1 MACGENVKRRS
12 VRLPLGRMTGVRTL
26 RLAALAVASV
36 AVLAATAGGSRGAAP
51 PLRGVNFISVCG
63 FSHRGPDDPIV
74 LPRQPGFSHDHTFV
88 GNDSTNAFSTPAQL
102 RTAGTTCRRAGDK
115 AAYWMPTLF
124 AGGQALTP
132 TTAIAYYR
140 RTGEDGTAARSR
152 QASRWSPGTR
162 TRRPAAAQH
171 HLLGLR
177 RPGERPT
184 VRQHP
189 QLRRRPAQPARQLP
203 GLLGREEPAVRQPEE
218 HGVLGERPLPEGL
231 PGRDAGAA
239 ARLPVPEA
247 PTGSIELAS
256 GGQYSGHAD
265 FINAWDQKAL
275 TALVAGCLNKYR
287 HCGTGS

>member
-1 MACGENVKRRS
+1 
-12 VRLPLGRMTGVRTL
+12 MTGVRTL
-26 RLAALAVASV
+26 RLAAFAVASV
-36 AVLAATAGGSRGAAP
+36 AVLAATAGGSRSASP

-102 RTAGTTCRRAGDK
+102 RTASTTCRRPGDK

-124 AGGQALTP
+124 VGGEAATP

-140 RTGEDGTAARSR
+140 RLVRTPLRPFPAGLQIVAGNSHATAPQRLNVTYWDCGDLVNILAV
-152 QASRWSPGTR
+152 G
-162 TRRPAAAQH
+162 
-171 HLLGLR
+171 
-177 RPGERPT
+177 
-184 VRQHP
+184 QHP

-203 GLLGREEPAVRQPEE
+203 RLLGRQEPSLRQPEE
-218 HGVLGERPLPEGL
+218 HGVLAERALPEGVS
-231 PGRDAGAA
+231 GCDACAA
-239 ARLPVPEA
+239 ARLPLPEGDRA
-247 PTGSIELAS
+247 AAVELAS

-265 FINAWDQKAL
+265 FINAWDQRAL
-275 TALVAGCLNKYR
+275 TTLVANCLNKYR

>member
-1 MACGENVKRRS
+1 
-12 VRLPLGRMTGVRTL
+12 MTGVRTL

-124 AGGQALTP
+124 AGGQAVTP

-140 RTGEDGTAARSR
+140 RLVRAPLRPFPAGLQIVAGNSHATAPQRLNVTYWDCGDLVNVPPSANIPNCVDGQLSQHVSFPDCWDGKNLLYDNQKNTAYSVNGRCPKGYPVAM
-152 QASRWSPGTR
+152 
-162 TRRPAAAQH
+162 PA
-171 HLLGLR
+171 L
-177 RPGERPT
+177 
-184 VRQHP
+184 
-189 QLRRRPAQPARQLP
+189 QLVYRYAK
-203 GLLGREEPAVRQPEE
+203 
-218 HGVLGERPLPEGL
+218 
-231 PGRDAGAA
+231 
-239 ARLPVPEA
+239 A

-265 FINAWDQKAL
+265 FINTWDQNVLAS
-275 TALVAGCLNKYR
+275 LVTKCLNAYR
-287 HCGTGS
+287 HCGLGS